1 MRTRLLGL
9 VLIAVGALGL
19 IGTSVGAGVGPRPL
33 GPGWMASMHEGMMG
47 GVTSGQAPAPVA
59 GAPEVEVVAGDFAFS
74 PAEVNVPAG
83 GTVNLVLVNDGDL
96 PHDIT
101 IPALGF
107 RVEALPATRVSA
119 SLKAGPGEYEF
130 FCSVPG
136 HRDAGMRGLIV
147 AA

>member
-1 MRTRLLGL
+1 MRTRQLGL
-9 VLIAVGALGL
+9 VLIVVGALGL
-19 IGTSVGAGVGPRPL
+19 IGTSVGAGVGPGPL
-33 GPGWMASMHEGMMG
+33 GPDWMASMHEWMMG
-47 GVTSGQAPAPVA
+47 GVASGQAPGAVA

-107 RVEALPATRVSA
+107 RVEALPGTRVSA
-119 SLKAGPGEYEF
+119 SLTAGPGEYEF

-136 HRDAGMRGLIV
+136 HRDAGMGGLIV

>member
-1 MRTRLLGL
+1 
-9 VLIAVGALGL
+9 
-19 IGTSVGAGVGPRPL
+19 
-33 GPGWMASMHEGMMG
+33 
-47 GVTSGQAPAPVA
+47 VA

-101 IPALGF
+101 IPALGS
-107 RVEALPATRVSA
+107 RVEALPGTRVSA
-119 SLKAGPGEYEF
+119 SLTAGPGEYEF

-136 HRDAGMRGLIV
+136 HRDAGMEGVIV
-147 AA
+147 TR